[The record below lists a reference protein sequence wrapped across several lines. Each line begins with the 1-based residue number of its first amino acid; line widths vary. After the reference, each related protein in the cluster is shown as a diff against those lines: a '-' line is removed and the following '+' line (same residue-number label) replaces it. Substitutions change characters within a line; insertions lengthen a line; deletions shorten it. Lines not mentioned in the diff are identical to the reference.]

1 MESQSTP
8 ATPPAAPPRRKAS
21 KARRDLQATIAQI
34 DAIFPA
40 LADKPSKQADILCEK
55 ASAVKTLL
63 SLEAEE
69 RETEQDIRIKELE
82 TRHEGDA
89 RRIAELEQQNAAL
102 RASLI
107 PETVK
112 IPDPEHA
119 AVRQENARLSSLLKV
134 VAESIPTEH
143 ERAQV
148 AICVIERCSQ
158 EAARLF
164 VPLLGFSYQQY
175 AQMSTTYKTQQQLN
189 YVISV
194 AQCEGH
200 AVIFAKA
207 ALALRDRESGKASEA
222 VARPDPDERRYV
234 PDTRSA
240 EEKLR
245 EAKELTRKAWVS
257 PVRSSKIE
265 LAAPEQE
272 KYRDAVDR
280 KIFSGTAVQTRPTQ
294 SDDLFSC

>member
-1 MESQSTP
+1 MEFQTS
-8 ATPPAAPPRRKAS
+8 PPTPPRRKSS

-34 DAIFPA
+34 DALFPA
-40 LADKPSKQADILCEK
+40 LGDKPSKQADILCEK
-55 ASAVKTLL
+55 ASTIKTLL

-69 RETEQDIRIKELE
+69 RENEQDQRIKELE
-82 TRHEGDA
+82 AGHEGDA

-102 RASLI
+102 QASLI

-119 AVRQENARLSSLLKV
+119 AVRQENARLTNLLKV

-175 AQMSTTYKTQQQLN
+175 AQMLTMYKTQQQLN

-194 AQCEGH
+194 AQCEGP
-200 AVIFAKA
+200 AVVFAKA
-207 ALALRDRESGKASEA
+207 ALALCDRESSDA
-222 VARPDPDERRYV
+222 VARQDSDEQRRI
-234 PDTRSA
+234 PDTRSG

-245 EAKELTRKAWVS
+245 EAKEMTRRCWAS

-265 LAAPEQE
+265 LAPPEQE

-294 SDDLFSC
+294 SDDLFN

>member
-1 MESQSTP
+1 MEAQSTS
-8 ATPPAAPPRRKAS
+8 ATPPRRKSS

-34 DAIFPA
+34 DALFPA
-40 LADKPSKQADILCEK
+40 LGDKPSKQAEILCEK
-55 ASAVKTLL
+55 ASTIKTLM
-63 SLEAEE
+63 SLDAEE
-69 RETEQDIRIKELE
+69 RENEQDQRIKELE
-82 TRHEGDA
+82 AGHEEDS
-89 RRIAELEQQNAAL
+89 RRIAELEQQNSAL
-102 RASLI
+102 RASRV

-148 AICVIERCSQ
+148 AIRVIERCSQ
-158 EAARLF
+158 EAAKCF

-175 AQMSTTYKTQQQLN
+175 AQMLMTHKTPQQLN
-189 YVISV
+189 YAISA
-194 AQCEGH
+194 AQCEGP

-207 ALALRDRESGKASEA
+207 ALALRDRESQA
-222 VARPDPDERRYV
+222 VARQDSDEQRRI
-234 PDTRSA
+234 PDTRSG

-245 EAKELTRKAWVS
+245 EAKEMTRRCWGS

-265 LAAPEQE
+265 LTAPEQE

-280 KIFSGTAVQTRPTQ
+280 KIFSGTVTSVRPTQ
-294 SDDLFSC
+294 GDDLFG